1 MARKTPEHAF
11 EYGASAAERKAQI
24 ERILKNSKQDLMLL
38 GKAPTYDGMAI
49 PTGSINLDV
58 KLGTGGWPVARIV
71 EIFGPEA
78 GGKTT
83 MALHAAA
90 NAQRMG
96 GLVAFV
102 DAEHALNFSYAEDLG
117 CNLDEMILKQPDNG
131 EQALTVVE
139 ELIPQVNLIVVDSV
153 AALVPRSELEGN
165 MGDATMG
172 VQARLMSQ
180 AMRKISGIVGR
191 SQCTVIFINQ
201 TRDKIGGYGGKATSG
216 GNALKFYASIRCEI
230 RRIADVKVGDVVV
243 GQRDRVKIIKNKLA
257 PPYRRAEF
265 DLIFGKGVAQANE
278 CLDLA
283 QPLGAVTTSG
293 SWYYYGSEEALG
305 PKLKDLAGKRIGQGR
320 AHATHVMGE
329 NPELMTRIRDLA
341 LEPLRAELED
351 REKRSK
357 KRSKKTSKRGK

>member
-1 MARKTPEHAF
+1 MAARKTPEHAF
-11 EYGASAAERKAQI
+11 EYGASKTERLAQI
-24 ERILKNSKQDLMLL
+24 ERILKTSKQDLMLL

-49 PTGSINLDV
+49 PTGSISLDV
-58 KLGTGGWPVARIV
+58 ELGTGGWPVARVV

-83 MALHAAA
+83 MTLHAAA
-90 NAQRMG
+90 NVQRMG
-96 GLVAFV
+96 GIAAFV

-117 CNLDEMILKQPDNG
+117 CDLNEMIIKQPDNG

-139 ELIPQVNLIVVDSV
+139 ELVPQVNLIVVDSV
-153 AALVPRSELEGN
+153 AALVPKSELEGN

-180 AMRKISGIVGR
+180 ALRKLTGLVGR

-230 RRIADVKVGDVVV
+230 RRIGDVKEGETVV
-243 GQRDRVKIIKNKLA
+243 GQRNRVKVLKNKLA
-257 PPYRRAEF
+257 PPFREAEF
-265 DLIFGKGVAQANE
+265 DLIFGKGVARANE

-283 QPLGAVTTSG
+283 QPLGAITTSG
-293 SWYYYGSEEALG
+293 SWYYYGNAEVLG
-305 PKLKDLAGKRIGQGR
+305 PKLQHLAGERIGQGR
-320 AHATHVMGE
+320 AHATHVVGG
-329 NPELMTRIRDLA
+329 NPDLMDRIRDVA
-341 LEPLRAELED
+341 LGPLRARLE
-351 REKRSK
+351 ERSQKTK
-357 KRSKKTSKRGK
+357 KGK